1 MKKKL
6 LTVLLAVSMV
16 MLAAC
21 GNKESENAAA
31 EESTETAEAEGE
43 EIKDPALM
51 EVTAPSYLSEIKPE
65 EYVTLGEYKGIE
77 VTLAEPEVT
86 EDYMDGYIHY
96 VMQNNPVSTPVTDRA
111 AELGDVVNIDYE
123 GKLDGVAFA
132 GGTAQGHDLTL
143 GSGQFIDGF
152 EDGVVGM
159 EIGDTKDVEAT
170 FPDPYQNNPDL
181 AGKTA
186 VFTVTVN
193 SISKQEVPGLT
204 DEYVAGLGIE
214 ECTTVEEYKD
224 YVYDVLM
231 EQQMKDYE
239 SEKANLVIEE
249 AAALAEFQEAPEGMA
264 ARMYNTMYSN
274 IAMYAGMYGADVGAY
289 VASVYGGTAEEYKD
303 TLLSQ
308 AKTMAQRYMMMQ
320 AIANQ
325 EGLAI
330 ADEELEAELAK
341 EAASYGY
348 ESAEEYKAA
357 IDTEAYREYLMTQK
371 VIAFLTEN
379 AVAKA
384 GE

>member
-1 MKKKL
+1 MKKKF

-31 EESTETAEAEGE
+31 DESTENTSTEGE
-43 EIKDPALM
+43 EVKDPALM
-51 EVTAPSYLSEIKPE
+51 EVKGPSYLSEIKPE

-96 VMQNNPVSTPVTDRA
+96 VMQSNPVSTPVTDRA

-123 GKLDGVAFA
+123 GKLDGVAFE
-132 GGTAQGHDLTL
+132 GGTAQGQNLKL
-143 GSGQFIDGF
+143 GSGQFIAGF

-170 FPDPYQNNPDL
+170 FPDPYKNNPDL
-181 AGKTA
+181 AGKKA

-193 SISKQEVPGLT
+193 SISKQEVPELT

-214 ECTTVEEYKD
+214 DCSTVEEYRD

-231 EQQMKDYE
+231 EQQRKDYE
-239 SEKANLVIEE
+239 SEKANLVIE
-249 AAALAEFQEAPEGMA
+249 AAAAAAEFQDAPEGMT
-264 ARMYNTMYSN
+264 ARMYNTLYSN
-274 IAMYAGMYGADVGAY
+274 IAMYAGMYGADVASYVAGAY
-289 VASVYGGTAEEYKD
+289 GGSAEEYKD

-308 AKTMAQRYMMMQ
+308 AEMMAQRYMMMQ
-320 AIANQ
+320 AIADE
-325 EGLAI
+325 EGLAVS
-330 ADEELEAELAK
+330 DEELEAELTK
-341 EAASYGY
+341 EAADYGY
-348 ESAEEYKAA
+348 ESAEDYKAA
-357 IDTEAYREYLMTQK
+357 IDMEAYREYLMTQK
-371 VIAFLTEN
+371 VIEFLSEN
-379 AVAKA
+379 AVAKS